1 MIEKRDRSE
10 TAQKAQYRAD
20 HNVRQVVNPQ
30 VYTRR
35 RNHHRDDKHSEHY
48 VPAAPQQRDR
58 HNAERSR
65 CVTRRERVVLRTV
78 YQLFLIGE
86 MITRAFAFDKP
97 FYHKLADKLSKSE
110 GKDDVYA
117 CLSRRGVNEKRQTN
131 RKPDYSQ
138 ITRRGSGDHYSVFN
152 RGAESDDVV
161 NDLIIELLNP
171 MKHNNTSS
179 DT

>member
-1 MIEKRDRSE
+1 MRLCAS
-10 TAQKAQYRAD
+10 TAALAGLSAQKKEKNEY
-20 HNVRQVVNPQ
+20 
-30 VYTRR
+30 
-35 RNHHRDDKHSEHY
+35 
-48 VPAAPQQRDR
+48 
-58 HNAERSR
+58 
-65 CVTRRERVVLRTV
+65 
-78 YQLFLIGE
+78 
-86 MITRAFAFDKP
+86 KP

-179 DT
+179 DA